1 MVRHGTGEATMPDV
15 DLTPLVAAIVF
26 IPAAIALLIGGG
38 SDE

>member
-1 MVRHGTGEATMPDV
+1 MPDV
-15 DLTPLVAAIVF
+15 DLTPLVLAAIVF

>member
-1 MVRHGTGEATMPDV
+1 MPDV
-15 DLTPLVAAIVF
+15 DLTPLVLAAIVL